1 MDEFDR
7 INLNFLLSVDDQGFQ
22 DFLAE
27 SDDDDIEYAIELIQT
42 YKAQV
47 MTQQLELEE
56 LVDEEHG
63 LDLSD
68 AQAVLTRFRL

>member
-7 INLNFLLSVDDQGFQ
+7 INLNFLLSVDEQTFSE
-22 DFLAE
+22 FLDE

-42 YKAQV
+42 YKAQL
-47 MTQQLELEE
+47 MTQELELEE
-56 LVDEEHG
+56 AVDEEHG

-68 AQAVLTRFRL
+68 AQNLLARFRL

>member
-7 INLNFLLSVDDQGFQ
+7 INLNFLLSVDDQVFQ
-22 DFLAE
+22 DFLEE
-27 SDDDDIEYAIELIQT
+27 SDDDDIQYAIELIQT

-68 AQAVLTRFRL
+68 AQTVLSRFRL